1 MAESDRPQP
10 ARHEAPTKRAAH
22 LLDVRR
28 IIGGLLLLYGAIL
41 TVAGIVG
48 SEAQKNKAAG
58 ENVNLW
64 TGVALLV
71 VGGLFVFWSMTR
83 PFVDPEE
90 LDDASADDAGAGG
103 GAQE

>member
-1 MAESDRPQP
+1 MPDEPQH
-10 ARHEAPTKRAAH
+10 ARHEAPTTRAAH

-64 TGVALLV
+64 TGIALLV

-83 PFVDPEE
+83 PFVDPEV
-90 LDDASADDAGAGG
+90 LADTPGSADDASAGG
-103 GAQE
+103 RADE